1 MDLHAP
7 LYLYDTTYCKG
18 TEDSELFCPGPT
30 GPIAAS
36 GEELLLLAL
45 QSEHEDLLC
54 PLGYPIIILQ
64 DPVRELYELLVALVF
79 AILDTFAPRT
89 RSVIP
94 RN

>member
-18 TEDSELFCPGPT
+18 TEDSEMFCPPT
-30 GPIAAS
+30 RPIAAS

-45 QSEHEDLLC
+45 QCGHEDLLC
-54 PLGYPIIILQ
+54 PLGYPMVILQ

-79 AILDTFAPRT
+79 GILDTFGPRT
-89 RSVIP
+89 RSVIS

>member
-7 LYLYDTTYCKG
+7 LHLYDTTYCKG
-18 TEDSELFCPGPT
+18 TEDSELFCPRPT
-30 GPIAAS
+30 RPIAAS
-36 GEELLLLAL
+36 GEELLLFAL
-45 QSEHEDLLC
+45 QSGHEYLLC
-54 PLGYPIIILQ
+54 PLNCSMVILE

-79 AILDTFAPRT
+79 GILDTFGPRT

>member
-18 TEDSELFCPGPT
+18 TEDSELFCPPDRTYRCVRRGAT
-30 GPIAAS
+30 
-36 GEELLLLAL
+36 LARPAVWARG
-45 QSEHEDLLC
+45 S
-54 PLGYPIIILQ
+54 PLPAGLPMVILQ

-79 AILDTFAPRT
+79 GILDTFGPRT
-89 RSVIP
+89 RSVKP

>member
-18 TEDSELFCPGPT
+18 TEDSELCWPGPT

-45 QSEHEDLLC
+45 QYGHEYLLC
-54 PLGYPIIILQ
+54 PPGCPMVILQ
-64 DPVRELYELLVALVF
+64 DLSKNSTNSWSPSFSA
-79 AILDTFAPRT
+79 
-89 RSVIP
+89 SWM
-94 RN
+94 

>member
-18 TEDSELFCPGPT
+18 TEDSEMFCPPR
-30 GPIAAS
+30 PIAAS

-45 QSEHEDLLC
+45 QSGHEDLLC
-54 PLGYPIIILQ
+54 PLGYPMVILQ

-79 AILDTFAPRT
+79 GILDTFGPRT